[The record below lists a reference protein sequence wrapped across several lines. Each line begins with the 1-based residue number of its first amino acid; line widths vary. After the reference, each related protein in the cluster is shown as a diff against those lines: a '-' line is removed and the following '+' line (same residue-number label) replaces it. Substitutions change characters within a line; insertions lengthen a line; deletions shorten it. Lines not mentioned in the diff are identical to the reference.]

1 MELARHQNNVGNKHV
16 ANEQT
21 QPLVLGHGSESQNR
35 PIVVKA
41 K

>member
-1 MELARHQNNVGNKHV
+1 MELAWDQNNVGNKHV